1 MDRFVW
7 QGIIT
12 GILVSVSGAVIAQEI
27 DFGKASFDRN
37 CAVCHG
43 PDGAGDGPV
52 AELFAQRPRNLKT
65 LAKDNGGP
73 FPFSETYQSINGR
86 RDIAGHGS
94 SEMPIWGDIFM
105 ADALPKT
112 MHPGVSAEEIVQG
125 RILSVVYYLET
136 IQE

>member
-1 MDRFVW
+1 MDRFASQVILA
-7 QGIIT
+7 GF
-12 GILVSVSGAVIAQEI
+12 LVSVSGAALAQEVN
-27 DFGKASFDRN
+27 FGKASFDRN

-43 PDGAGDGPV
+43 PTGAGDGPV

-105 ADALPKT
+105 AEALPKT

-125 RILSVVYYLET
+125 RILSVVYYLESL
-136 IQE
+136 QE